1 MLSLRSSPR
10 FPYSLPFHKASL
22 SAPATLIYQMRLF
35 HGKVRK
41 SEMEKASFFLH
52 RERSIPAVP
61 LRFLYSFFSSAN
73 DDCRLGARDSIRRFS
88 GHVEITKCLRISR
101 FMGNVRILWSILAC
115 DLLFYSEVNGI
126 MLTTQRAFFFFFFFF
141 YPFVRLCSFNL
152 TRVHSI

>member
-1 MLSLRSSPR
+1 
-10 FPYSLPFHKASL
+10 
-22 SAPATLIYQMRLF
+22 MRLF

-41 SEMEKASFFLH
+41 FEMEKASFFLH

-73 DDCRLGARDSIRRFS
+73 DDCRLGARDSIKRFS

-101 FMGNVRILWSILAC
+101 FMGDVRILWSILAC

-126 MLTTQRAFFFFFFFF
+126 MLRTQRAFFLLLFPICAPVFISVGASPLHLESYLMFETLINKNKL
-141 YPFVRLCSFNL
+141 VN
-152 TRVHSI
+152 